1 MTGPGG
7 RTVGPVA
14 ISETP
19 HGMRSDV
26 TSHRARWVPDPDG
39 DGQRG
44 AWLSTR
50 LGERRCTAAE
60 ARASL
65 VLAELETMAYDQSPA
80 ARQLREQLG
89 ISA

>member
-1 MTGPGG
+1 M
-7 RTVGPVA
+7 GPVA